1 MNDGFFT
8 LHDVTYTGSTLV
20 DSTIVNVEMV
30 LMSTGVLCDIDIT
43 IMDIPIP
50 NFGTIDLIGTL
61 VGGVILGIPFGD
73 ECDFAGMIFEVN
85 SPIIVDANI
94 DSGIATLSIDGQSLD
109 TMNFVVDIPPIPG
122 ILPNGLPNTP
132 IPNFSADCESVK

>member
-20 DSTIVNVEMV
+20 DSTTVNVEMV

-43 IMDIPIP
+43 ILGIPIP
-50 NFGTIDLIGTL
+50 NFGTINLIGTL
-61 VGGVILGIPFGD
+61 VGGVISPLGD
-73 ECDFAGMIFEVN
+73 ECDFTGKTFVVV
-85 SPIIVDANI
+85 SPIVVNASI

-109 TMNFVVDIPPIPG
+109 TMNFVVDIPAIPPFIPEPI
-122 ILPNGLPNTP
+122 LDVP